1 MNALL
6 ISSKDNVAV
15 VTEPVRKG
23 TTIEYVSGGVPSVMI
38 AATDVPVYHKAATR
52 DIETGEKIIKY
63 GYVIGMATEPIKKG
77 EHVHC
82 HNVVSAA
89 EGVKK

>member
-23 TTIEYVSGGVPSVMI
+23 EMIEYTSGGNLAAMT
-38 AATDVPVYHKAATR
+38 AATDVPVYHKAAIR
-52 DIETGEKIIKY
+52 DIEAGEKIIKY
-63 GYVIGMATEPIKKG
+63 GYVIGMATESIKKG